1 MNYIIVLLLMQTVM
15 LVFAFGYFITKII
28 EIGKQIEKVSYIISQ
43 NNNTLNH
50 IEDEIVEAYN
60 LKEYDT

>member
-1 MNYIIVLLLMQTVM
+1 MTHIILLLLMQTIM
-15 LVFAFGYFITKII
+15 FVFAFGYFITKII
-28 EIGKQIEKVSYIISQ
+28 EIGKQIEKVAYTISQ

-60 LKEYDT
+60 LKEYDL